1 MIIIEG
7 ADGTGKTT
15 LANALAKKLNGM
27 VLHAGFD
34 RKWDIRQYHS
44 AIITSAYFYENAG
57 CPTIID
63 RWCVSEEV
71 YGRVFRGGAAYDTAA
86 LMKDAC
92 IQYDPILVYC
102 RNDNAAENHKKNM
115 QEREEMFDDMSEVA
129 KTFDEVLKS
138 NKYGRWM
145 VYDFTK
151 NDLNKFVDII
161 TCEYTR

>member
-1 MIIIEG
+1 MIILEG

-15 LANALAKKLNGM
+15 LANAIAHKLNGM

-34 RKWDIRQYHS
+34 KRWDIRQYHS

-63 RWCVSEEV
+63 RWTVSEEV

-86 LMKDAC
+86 MMKDAC
-92 IQYDPILVYC
+92 ISYDPILIYC
-102 RNDNAAENHKKNM
+102 RNDNVVENHKKNKA
-115 QEREEMFDDMSEVA
+115 EREEMFDDMTEVA
-129 KTFDEVLKS
+129 KVYDEVLKS
-138 NKYGRWM
+138 NKYGRWI
-145 VYDFTK
+145 VYDYTK
-151 NDLNKFVDII
+151 NDMNKFVDMV